1 MYVVCTA
8 EKLIWS
14 TCARHLLP
22 DLFKIAIWR
31 DPYRDDMIQS
41 EILIEIWQVS
51 PYY

>member
-1 MYVVCTA
+1 MYVVCAA

-14 TCARHLLP
+14 TRHLLP

-41 EILIEIWQVS
+41 EILIEIWQVP